1 MSSGATDDHT
11 PDRGPVVFA
20 VTLSTLVLASVFVA
34 ARIFCRHVIVKN
46 VSWDDKIML
55 LALIL
60 TFGLSFTICFGTT
73 KGLGR
78 YDDDISTEDE
88 GALRRCEYVFS
99 ILYNPAL
106 MATKTSILI
115 FYLRLSKNTQKVL
128 RLASWVTLGIVNLAG
143 TVLTLIN
150 IFQCRPVQA
159 AWQTWTEPAQ
169 CIPLLTEFI
178 CSAPINIIT
187 NLAIVALP
195 IPVLTSMRLPPRQ
208 KYILVFTFSLGI
220 FVTVIDVVRIYYLQQ
235 AVSAIPTSPT
245 TDLGAKF
252 GGTPNFAWNSSL
264 SFMWSAVEVNVGM
277 TCACIPTLKPLI
289 IKILPAMIIDPNG
302 TRHSDSNK
310 EDSLNS
316 PVQDRHGS
324 DGIVPPEINPSAD
337 QDAENPGVA
346 GMTALEFLTV
356 PTGMNATGDDT
367 NGDDPLHR
375 VRTARTVSTMGTQQ
389 ENMLYFGFVNMKR
402 PKSMIKCNTADS
414 FRYCLMV
421 TVLFLLWG
429 ISYGLLNTLNNV
441 VSAVSGMSVAETLGL
456 TSAYFGGGYFFGPL
470 IVGEWILRRDEH
482 HRVHKKKNND
492 AAESVGG
499 FKATFMVGLCF
510 YGVGTIIFWPSAV
523 MKSWGGFLLSNFV
536 VGFGLS
542 ILETG
547 ANAFLILCGP
557 AQYGETRLCLAQGI
571 QAVGSVLSGLL
582 AQKVFFT
589 DIDQDGY
596 TSSLTLLN
604 VQWTYLAITLLC
616 VALALFFYYMPLPEV
631 GDAELQ
637 EAADRLPVN
646 PQRRTSFFGWQ
657 LRTVSLVLAVTAQY
671 TYIACQESNSIFFRS
686 LLVSLLPKQEES
698 GTGAANADT
707 NPGENSDQPPG
718 LDLGIPDYGL
728 VAHTAF
734 AISRFISAWLTYMA
748 VKHARF
754 PKPRTLLG
762 ISVVGSFVMAL
773 LTVVLRPRDP
783 NHLMIPVILFY
794 FFEGPC
800 WPLIFA
806 IGLRGQGRRTKR
818 AAAFI
823 TMGGSGAAFFPFVL
837 WAIVEHGGRVQ
848 LAFVV
853 IVALCVLTFAYPLF
867 LKCVRDART
876 MTDPR
881 NTVVLSGGSRVA
893 SRIGHRRDE
902 SGFFNDGGP
911 AQDVHDADGDNAERQ
926 TDGGRGLGIK
936 EKTVRFADKL
946 GLHLGGKKREGSHNS
961 GTPYVGQFEGEGR
974 GAGQNNSE
982 PQQPPRSQTAPV

>member
-1 MSSGATDDHT
+1 MSSGAADDPV

-34 ARIFCRHVIVKN
+34 ARLFCRHVIVKN

-78 YDDDISTEDE
+78 YDDDISAEDE

-128 RLASWVTLGIVNLAG
+128 RLASWVTLGIVNVAG

-150 IFQCRPVQA
+150 IFQCRPVPA

-316 PVQDRHGS
+316 PVRDRHGS
-324 DGIVPPEINPSAD
+324 DNVAPDETPSAD
-337 QDAENPGVA
+337 QGIENPGA
-346 GMTALEFLTV
+346 ADMTALEFLTV
-356 PTGMNATGDDT
+356 PGMNPTSDGID
-367 NGDDPLHR
+367 GDDPLQR
-375 VRTARTVSTMGTQQ
+375 VRTARTVSTMGTQR

-402 PKSMIKCNTADS
+402 PKSMIKCNATDS

-571 QAVGSVLSGLL
+571 QGVGSVLSGLL

-589 DIDQDGY
+589 DIDRDGY

-646 PQRRTSFFGWQ
+646 VQRRTGFFGWQ

-686 LLVSLLPKQEES
+686 LLVSLLPKQEDS
-698 GTGAANADT
+698 GAGAANADT
-707 NPGENSDQPPG
+707 NPGENTDRPPG

-734 AISRFISAWLTYMA
+734 AISRFLAAWLTYMA
-748 VKHARF
+748 VKHSRF

-762 ISVVGSFVMAL
+762 ISVAGSFIMAL

-867 LKCVRDART
+867 LECVRDART

-902 SGFFNDGGP
+902 SGFFNDHGGAP
-911 AQDVHDADGDNAERQ
+911 DAQDTNEDLAERH
-926 TDGGRGLGIK
+926 DHKRRGTGIK
-936 EKTVRFADKL
+936 EKGVRFADML
-946 GLHLGGKKREGSHNS
+946 GVHLGGKKREGSQNS
-961 GTPYVGQFEGEGR
+961 GTPYVEQFEGEDG
-974 GAGQNNSE
+974 
-982 PQQPPRSQTAPV
+982 PQQPPRAQTAPV